1 MNNHSGGRG
10 KGLGALSRATRG
22 NFRELLRGKLDQK
35 RRQKLQA
42 TQAYSEL
49 YWKSKLK
56 TIVEADWKTK
66 LQNEPE
72 IPKKTYLAFMNMRVR
87 EIYEAKPDVVKAEVE
102 HYRSVEEPC
111 DTDLNSMLLLSEAE
125 LEENEK
131 TRRIAAREVQL

>member
-10 KGLGALSRATRG
+10 KGLGALSRVTRG

-66 LQNEPE
+66 LQNKPE

-87 EIYEAKPDVVKAEVE
+87 EIYKAEPDVVKAEVE
-102 HYRSVEEPC
+102 HYRNVETS
-111 DTDLNSMLLLSEAE
+111 DADLNSVLLLSEAE

>member
-87 EIYEAKPDVVKAEVE
+87 EIYEAEPDVVKAEVE
-102 HYRSVEEPC
+102 HYRNVETS
-111 DTDLNSMLLLSEAE
+111 DADLNSVLLLSEAE